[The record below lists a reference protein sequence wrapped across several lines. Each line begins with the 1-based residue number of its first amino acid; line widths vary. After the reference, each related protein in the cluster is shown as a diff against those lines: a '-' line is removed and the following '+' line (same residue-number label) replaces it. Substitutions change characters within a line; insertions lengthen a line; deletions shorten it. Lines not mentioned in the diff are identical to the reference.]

1 MNAKAIATA
10 LGLALGLS
18 WGSVVAQPQ
27 PAYTNVIYVNGIQNT
42 LVDAKETQ
50 KQIQKILDSSPN
62 HPVPDRRSFDVHLV
76 WNPIGW
82 NRTKDGFDLSQDKK
96 ELFLLKVAEEK
107 FASFFQKIIAPFN
120 QSSTIDSTAAAE
132 VTKFLDDMTP
142 GTNSLEKFSLTN
154 PDPMNDLR
162 MNATQD
168 ATRKLAT
175 EISRLNSAVVVAHS
189 QGNLL
194 ANLAWAKIAS
204 EKGNDAKRMMRLI
217 NVANTSEFSVHGLNF
232 THASDAALFSDATAT
247 VDQSLQTLP
256 SSFIDWTRTTPRCQ
270 NDSACPFTISRA
282 TFGEITENIDYPNTG
297 PGAIDNTLNH
307 TIGLTYLSTATIQP
321 RDSQG
326 VKFTPSKE
334 GFVDRFED
342 FVYAAA
348 ESLAVAVTSL
358 ICDPTDV
365 GQTMTCLAVGRN
377 LPNGM
382 VLRATGCFNV
392 AESPGGTSNSRRFT
406 CMPTEPGSLSV
417 SLAGAGR
424 ISTFATVTVLIFQLL
439 PTQSPPTITGELPPT
454 ASVVEGGSISFS
466 VFATTTQIVALTYQ
480 WRLGALVLQDG
491 QSGVCGTIAGAMAA
505 TLNLS
510 NVPLTC
516 NGARFV
522 VEVSAG
528 PGLSATSREV
538 TLTVTPRAPAVV
550 PSVTSVLVSPSLP
563 VVGTQATFNVNGTN
577 LQAGFTLSFPGCAAT
592 EVLSAST
599 TQRQF
604 VCTLTQAGANLAG
617 SIRAASG
624 AVLRSFTLSVAIS
637 PVAPSQTASIAQVLD
652 NVGASTGPLAQ
663 GATTDDTTPTLSG
676 SLSAA
681 LAATQTLRVF
691 NGSTILGA
699 ATVSGTTWSFT
710 PTALANGNYTF
721 TAAVASVDGIEGN
734 RSAAWSLTISAASSG
749 LVQKVSAGD
758 HHTCA
763 LTTTGGVKC
772 WGNNPAG
779 QLGDGTV
786 GPFENR
792 VTPVDVIGLGSGVA
806 AISANG
812 HRTCAVTSAGG
823 VKCWGNNGGGLL
835 GDGTT
840 VTRATPVDVIGLSS
854 GVVAVSVGWG
864 HTCVLTSAGG
874 VKCWGENL
882 TGQLGDGTT
891 TGRTTPVDVI
901 GLSTGVAAISAGAI
915 HTCALTSAGGVKC
928 WGFDGAFG
936 LLGTGGVGVPGFSAT
951 PLDVTGLGSGV
962 AAITAAGLG
971 GADHTCAM
979 TSAGAVRCWG
989 FNSVGQLGDGTTI
1002 TRLTPVAVSGLSSGV
1017 AAITAAGSGI
1027 FGTAC
1032 ALTGA
1037 GGAKCWGNNRFGNLG
1052 DGTTTTRLT
1061 PVDVVGASSGLVGIS
1076 AGLSHV
1082 CAVTSAGG
1090 VRCWGENVSGQ
1101 LGDGTTQN
1109 RLTPVAVVGF

>member
-1 MNAKAIATA
+1 MNTKAIAA
-10 LGLALGLS
+10 ALALAIGFA
-18 WGSVVAQPQ
+18 WGSAVAQP
-27 PAYTNVIYVNGIQNT
+27 AKTNVIYINGAQNT
-42 LVDAKETQ
+42 LVAARKTQ
-50 KQIQKILDSSPN
+50 SRIQEVLDSSPN
-62 HPVPDRRSFDVHLV
+62 HLGADRRSFDVDLV

-82 NRTKDGFDLSQDKK
+82 NRTEDGFDLSQDKK
-96 ELFLLKVAEEK
+96 EVFLLKVAEEK
-107 FASFFQKIIAPFN
+107 FATDFRRIMAPFDKP
-120 QSSTIDSTAAAE
+120 STIESNAAAE

-142 GTNSLEKFSLTN
+142 GTNFLEDFGL
-154 PDPMNDLR
+154 MNDLR
-162 MNATQD
+162 MNATQN
-168 ATRKLAT
+168 ATRELVT
-175 EISRLNSAVVVAHS
+175 RILQLNSAVVVAHS

-204 EKGNDAKRMMRLI
+204 LRGNDVQSMMRVV
-217 NVANTSEFSVHGLNF
+217 NVANTSEFSVNGLNF
-232 THASDAALFSDATAT
+232 THEGDALLFASARTSGASEFDLE
-247 VDQSLQTLP
+247 TLP
-256 SSFIDWTRTTPRCQ
+256 IHAGWFRSTDNYCPGNKRCPFKLAPWTFLRPTTPIP
-270 NDSACPFTISRA
+270 DPS
-282 TFGEITENIDYPNTG
+282 DTG
-297 PGAIDNTLNH
+297 DAVINRILQHSILD
-307 TIGLTYLSTATIQP
+307 TYLSTARIPAVVPDTQRVP
-321 RDSQG
+321 
-326 VKFTPSKE
+326 FTLNADR
-334 GFVDRFED
+334 FVDRFED

-348 ESLAVAVTSL
+348 KSLDVAVTSL
-358 ICDPTDV
+358 VCEPTDV
-365 GQTMTCLAVGRN
+365 GQTMPCRAIGRN

-382 VLRATGCFNV
+382 VLTANGCTNV
-392 AESPGGTSNSRRFT
+392 AESPGGTSTSRRFT
-406 CMPTEPGSLSV
+406 CMPTATSNVSV
-417 SLAGAGR
+417 SLAGPSGAP
-424 ISTFATVTVLIFQLL
+424 IYATVNPLVSQ
-439 PTQSPPTITGELPPT
+439 PPSPPTFTGEPPPT
-454 ASVVEGGSISFS
+454 ASVVEGGSTSFS
-466 VFATTTQIVALTYQ
+466 VSATTAQIVALSYQ

-491 QSGVCGTIAGAMAA
+491 PGPVCGNIAGARAA

-510 NVPLTC
+510 NVPLAC
-516 NGARFV
+516 NGSRFV
-522 VEVSAG
+522 VEVSGG

-550 PSVTSVLVSPSLP
+550 PSVTSVLVNPASP

-592 EVLSAST
+592 EVSSPST

-604 VCTLTQAGANLAG
+604 VCTLTQAGVNLAG

-624 AVLRSFTLSVAIS
+624 AVLRSFTLSVAVS
-637 PVAPSQTASIAQVLD
+637 PAAPSQTSSITQVLD

-676 SLSAA
+676 TLSAA
-681 LAATQTLRVF
+681 LTATQTLRVF
-691 NGSTILGA
+691 NGSTILGT

-710 PTALANGNYTF
+710 PTALANGNYSY

-763 LTTTGGVKC
+763 LTTVGGVKC
-772 WGNNPAG
+772 WGNNSAG
-779 QLGDGTV
+779 ALGDGTV

-792 VTPVDVIGLGSGVA
+792 AIPVDVIGLGSGVA

-812 HRTCAVTSAGG
+812 HRTCAVTSGGG
-823 VKCWGNNGGGLL
+823 VKCWGDNLGGVL

-840 VTRATPVDVIGLSS
+840 ITRATPVDVIGLSS
-854 GVVAVSVGWG
+854 GVVAVSVGWF

-874 VKCWGENL
+874 VKCWGGNL

-901 GLSTGVAAISAGAI
+901 GLSSGVAAISAGGL
-915 HTCALTSAGGVKC
+915 HTCALTIAGGVKC

-962 AAITAAGLG
+962 TAISAAGAN
-971 GADHTCAM
+971 GADHTCAL

-989 FNSVGQLGDGTTI
+989 FNSFGQLGDGTTI
-1002 TRLTPVAVSGLSSGV
+1002 TRLTPVAVAGLISVVG
-1017 AAITAAGSGI
+1017 ITAAGSGSNAGAEP
-1027 FGTAC
+1027 FTC

-1037 GGAKCWGNNRFGNLG
+1037 GGAKCWGNNEFGKLG

-1090 VRCWGENVSGQ
+1090 VRCWGQNLSGQ